1 MSIAKRAGLLPV
13 VLALSSLLGACGSMQ
28 ANTDRF
34 LGVLTPYRIEIV
46 QGNVVTQ
53 EMAAAVQP
61 GMSRA
66 QVREI
71 LGSPLLTDIFH
82 QDRWDYVFS
91 IRRQGAQPQER
102 RVTAF
107 FEGERLARL
116 EAGELPNE
124 REFVASID
132 TRAKSRARAPALELS
147 DEQLRRLPATARVE
161 PEPALPATPPREYPP
176 LEPETFR

>member
-1 MSIAKRAGLLPV
+1 MSITKRAGLLPAA
-13 VLALSSLLGACGSMQ
+13 LALPILLGACGSLQ
-28 ANTDRF
+28 PSDRL

-66 QVREI
+66 QVREV
-71 LGSPLLTDIFH
+71 LGSPLLTSIFH
-82 QDRWDYVFS
+82 ENRWDYVFT

-107 FEGERLARL
+107 FDGERLAKL
-116 EAGELPNE
+116 EAGELPGE
-124 REFVASID
+124 REFVDSID
-132 TRAKSRARAPALELS
+132 TRRNKAGGKPPSLELS
-147 DEQLRRLPATARVE
+147 EDQLRRLPAAARPETA
-161 PEPALPATPPREYPP
+161 PALPATPPRDYPP
-176 LEPETFR
+176 LETESR